1 MSIVRPRRLRARRV
15 SIALLSLGAF
25 ATPLPLRA
33 QRVSAPVASPST
45 KDLDAYIQHAVAD
58 WGIAGL
64 AIAIVHDDSV
74 VYERGFGV
82 REAGKPERVDP
93 QTLFAIGS
101 NTKLFTAT
109 LAGMMV
115 DAKKMSWDAPATTY
129 LPSFQMY
136 DPWVTREI
144 TLRDLLSHRSG
155 LGRRGDMLWY
165 ASPFDR
171 AEVLRRIRYLKPNSS
186 FRSQYGYQNIM
197 VLAAGEA
204 TAAAAGRSWDDLV
217 KERIFQ
223 PLGMTASN
231 TSVRELVGKPDVAT
245 PHVLDNGVLSPIP
258 WRNIDNIGPA
268 GSINSNVVDMAKWL
282 RFLLD
287 SGKAGDRQ
295 LIATATLREI
305 SSPQTIVPSPDD
317 TLSPSTH
324 FHAYGLGVGMYDL
337 LGVKVLSH
345 TGGIDGMLSQVT
357 WVPERHLGFVILTNT
372 EGHNN
377 VFAAV
382 GRRILDTYLGAPPR
396 DWSAIML
403 AQTRKQE
410 ETQAQAMKRL
420 ESLRPKD
427 GAPSVPIDRY
437 AGRYTN
443 EMYGDVTVDV
453 TGGKMVLQ
461 FGESRV
467 GDLEPWSRDAYK
479 IVWRERRSGAGLVQF
494 VISPVATVQSLRLY
508 QSLSPAALRSPDV
521 DEFRHVAPTAAAAVG
536 SR

>member
-1 MSIVRPRRLRARRV
+1 MHRVARSCLRTFVLSFSLCAGV
-15 SIALLSLGAF
+15 SPV
-25 ATPLPLRA
+25 PLYA
-33 QRVSAPVASPST
+33 QRVTTPSAPSAASLT
-45 KDLDAYIQHAVAD
+45 ALDAYIQHTVAD

-82 REAGKPERVDP
+82 RETGKPERVDAR
-93 QTLFAIGS
+93 TLFAIGS
-101 NTKLFTAT
+101 NSKLFTAT

-129 LPSFQMY
+129 LPSFQLY

-165 ASPFDR
+165 GSPFDR

-204 TAAAAGRSWDDLV
+204 TAAAAGRSWDELV

-223 PLGMTASN
+223 PLGMSASN
-231 TSVRELVGKPDVAT
+231 TSVRELAGKTDVAT
-245 PHVLDNGVLSPIP
+245 PHLLDKGVLTSIP

-268 GSINSNVVDMAKWL
+268 GAINSNVEDMAKWL

-287 SGKAGDRQ
+287 GGAVGNRQ
-295 LIATATLREI
+295 LIAPATLREI
-305 SSPQTIVPSPDD
+305 SSPQTIIPSPDD

-357 WVPERHLGFVILTNT
+357 WVPERRLGFVILTNT
-372 EGHNN
+372 EGHNT
-377 VFAAV
+377 VFAAI
-382 GRRILDTYLGAPPR
+382 GHRILDMYLGAPPR
-396 DWSAIML
+396 DWSALML
-403 AQTRKQE
+403 AETRKQE
-410 ETQAQAMKRL
+410 AAQAQAMQRL
-420 ESLRPKD
+420 EASRPKD
-427 GAPSVPIDRY
+427 ATPSVPIDRY
-437 AGRYTN
+437 AGRYSN
-443 EMYGDVTVDV
+443 EMYGDVNVDV
-453 TGGKMVLQ
+453 AADKIVLQ
-461 FGESRV
+461 YGPSRI

-479 IVWRERRSGAGLVQF
+479 VVWREKREGAGLVQF
-494 VISPVATVQSLRLY
+494 VVDPVGTVRSLRLY
-508 QSLSPAALRSPDV
+508 ESLTPAALRSPDV
-521 DEFRHVAPTAAAAVG
+521 DEFRKAAPVTAATVG
-536 SR
+536 AR